1 MYRSHNRKYDT
12 DYDPINQDRWRKP
25 DTSKDIGRK
34 AIIAQKLNDYM
45 KGCGEL
51 KKLID
56 ELEARARIIDKAGQM
71 KRRKLNKPGLSA
83 EEKQEIEARVDA
95 LRQEAE
101 SKAVTPERRE
111 ELKQQIA
118 QLRAVLSPKAGG
130 LMQYDQDLSKQ
141 EMKELEKTISK
152 LGIVPSIGKVIDRGQ
167 TGKDRTR

>member
-1 MYRSHNRKYDT
+1 MYKSHNRKYDT
-12 DYDPINQDRWRKP
+12 DHDPINQDRWRKP

-51 KKLID
+51 EKLID
-56 ELEARARIIDKAGQM
+56 ELEARARLIDSAGHFK
-71 KRRKLNKPGLSA
+71 KRHLNKPGLSA
-83 EEKQEIEARVDA
+83 EEKQKIEAHVDA

-101 SKAVTPERRE
+101 SKAVPPERRE
-111 ELKQQIA
+111 KLKQQIA

-130 LMQYDQDLSKQ
+130 LIQYDRDLSEQ
-141 EMKELEKTISK
+141 EMKELKKTISK
-152 LGIVPSIGKVIDRGQ
+152 LGIVPSIGKVIGRGQ